1 MAKNKSEFEET
12 QEEDVGAQFENA
24 EDGLVVDLSNVEA
37 QKFEVLPK
45 GTYDG
50 IIEDV
55 EYQISKASN
64 KPMWNMKIAITSPE
78 EFSNRKLF
86 TFMSFSE
93 KALPGTKA
101 NLEAIKPELV
111 SGPFNPKSPDIIGQL
126 IGTNVRMKVKIDKY
140 NDEERNTIQKFLVH
154 SGGGDG
160 FIEG

>member
-55 EYQISKASN
+55 EYQISKSAS
-64 KPMWNMKIAITSPE
+64 KPMWNMKIGTTTEDLDNTLDFFVATDNWIEAVFLGSLSHIDAKLIKSRSLATS
-78 EFSNRKLF
+78 
-86 TFMSFSE
+86 
-93 KALPGTKA
+93 
-101 NLEAIKPELV
+101 
-111 SGPFNPKSPDIIGQL
+111 SGCS
-126 IGTNVRMKVKIDKY
+126 RA
-140 NDEERNTIQKFLVH
+140 R
-154 SGGGDG
+154 
-160 FIEG
+160 